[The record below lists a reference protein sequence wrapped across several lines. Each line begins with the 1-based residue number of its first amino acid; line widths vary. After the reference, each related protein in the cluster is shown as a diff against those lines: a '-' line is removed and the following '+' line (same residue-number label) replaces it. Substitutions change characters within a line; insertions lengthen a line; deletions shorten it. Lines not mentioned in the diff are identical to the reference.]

1 MVSEFVKQF
10 ATLIVAAFGFAS
22 ALAWNTA
29 IQNWLQSQP
38 TLSAAGP
45 WGYAIAVTIFA
56 VIITM
61 WVGKYSQEQK

>member
-1 MVSEFVKQF
+1 MRSGLVRQF

-45 WGYAIAVTIFA
+45 WGYAIAVTVMA
-56 VIITM
+56 VVVTS
-61 WVGKYSQEQK
+61 WVEKYSQGR